1 MLSTKATARD
11 VGRTLIGRTSIHG
24 LSARRNVTSRVAT
37 PEVNLESLEAAER
50 ARLET
55 TDAFAELM
63 AINEAKQSVNRP
75 QKVEELKFRQTPTFA
90 DCFPG
95 SEKCYNTVEHEGYTM
110 QVPFR
115 RVHLTNGNHF
125 DLYDTSG
132 PQGIN
137 PREGLPKLRAA
148 WVSARDA
155 AGDTCQTQM
164 YYARQGVVTPEMAY
178 VAAREGMEP
187 EFVRA
192 EVMNSGS
199 DHLCSLL
206 LHFCLLTFLTPEMP
220 YVATREGMELESGRS
235 EVMDVDSALIKE
247 CSCSHQKY
255 KSKIINNTN
264 CSNTYSAAKI

>member
-192 EVMNSGS
+192 EVARGRAIIPANKC
-199 DHLCSLL
+199 HL
-206 LHFCLLTFLTPEMP
+206 
-220 YVATREGMELESGRS
+220 ELEPT
-235 EVMDVDSALIKE
+235 
-247 CSCSHQKY
+247 
-255 KSKIINNTN
+255 IIGVPR
-264 CSNTYSAAKI
+264 